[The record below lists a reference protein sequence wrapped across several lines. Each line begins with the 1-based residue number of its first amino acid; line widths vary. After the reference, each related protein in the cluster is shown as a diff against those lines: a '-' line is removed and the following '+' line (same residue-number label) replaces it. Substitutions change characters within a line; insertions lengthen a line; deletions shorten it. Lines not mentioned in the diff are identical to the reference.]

1 MNEYIFYTTE
11 GITLAPNKNE
21 EVENCQVLG
30 IVEAK
35 NVSKAK
41 DLLLQKNPW
50 ITKSDFTMDK
60 IMVKQVLT
68 IEQKKDIQ
76 TIVEY
81 NWSDEERDYQECGDN
96 PRNHIFRAIS
106 VKTIKEVILTSSNG
120 DFDISS
126 R

>member
-11 GITLAPNKNE
+11 GITLAPNQNE

-96 PRNHIFRAIS
+96 PRNHIFR
-106 VKTIKEVILTSSNG
+106 VLRRLKKLY
-120 DFDISS
+120 
-126 R
+126 